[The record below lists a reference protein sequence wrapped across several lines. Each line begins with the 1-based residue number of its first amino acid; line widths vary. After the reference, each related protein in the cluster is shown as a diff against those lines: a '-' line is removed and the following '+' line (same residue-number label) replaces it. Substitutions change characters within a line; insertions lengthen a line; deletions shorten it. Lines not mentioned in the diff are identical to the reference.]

1 MATLFELKDEILK
14 GRRVK
19 RRCWLGTYEELGFYS
34 AAPCDMFADDWELEP
49 LKKKKI
55 TMYQVVYRASDD
67 RVIMSGYL
75 YESKE
80 AFKEVLGV
88 PSDRIMR
95 LIPIEIEVEE

>member
-1 MATLFELKDEILK
+1 MATLFELNNEINS
-14 GRRVK
+14 GRKVK
-19 RRCWLGTYEELGFYS
+19 RKKWDQYITKNVAFIYEDAS
-34 AAPCDMFADDWELEP
+34 ADDWELEP
-49 LKKKKI
+49 KTKKKI
-55 TMYQVVYRASDD
+55 TMFQVVYRASDD